1 MSTQIPLG
9 PSLTGT
15 LVAPD
20 IDATVTAYCDYLYTR
35 VLEDTEVS
43 KAQATLWG
51 KPALAGGRVVTL
63 QSASGYPWV
72 RVIANPD
79 VVPAR
84 PFLELGWMA
93 LEVLVSDVDKLAG
106 RLANS
111 PFEIYRPP
119 ADQDVSDDIRTMQV
133 IGPAGEVLY
142 LTQVNGPVEPFE
154 IPRAQCEVD
163 RLFIPVSACL
173 RRDEGLAVY
182 KKLGATRSWSFDTR
196 ITSVNKA
203 HGLDLS
209 LRHPVATVQ
218 LAGQSMVEIDQL
230 GVAKSRPPTS
240 GGLPAG
246 IAMVS
251 FVFDNIDTIGLKP
264 VSPPRALEG
273 KLYGGQRVAVCR
285 GAGGELIELIEAAA
299 T

>member
-1 MSTQIPLG
+1 MSKLIPLG

-15 LVAPD
+15 LVAAD
-20 IDATVTAYCDYLYTR
+20 IDATVAAYCDFLDAR
-35 VLEDTEVS
+35 VLESGEVS
-43 KAQATLWG
+43 ADQATLWG
-51 KPALAGGRVVTL
+51 KPALEGSRVVTL
-63 QSASGYPWV
+63 HSDSGYPWI
-72 RVIANPD
+72 RVLSNPD

-84 PFLELGWMA
+84 PFLELGWLA
-93 LEVLVSDVDKLAG
+93 LEVLVADVDKLAD
-106 RLANS
+106 RLADS

-119 ADQDVSDDIRTMQV
+119 ADLDVSDDIRAMQV

-142 LTQVNGPVEPFE
+142 LTQVNAAVEPFD
-154 IPRAQCEVD
+154 IPSAQCSVD

-182 KKLGATRSWSFDTR
+182 SKLGAKKSWSFDTR

-203 HGLDLS
+203 HGLDLA

-230 GVAKSRPPTS
+230 GVAKARPPTA
-240 GGLPAG
+240 GRLPAG

-251 FVFDNIDTIGLKP
+251 FVFDNIDNIGLKP
-264 VSPPRALEG
+264 ISPPRNLEG
-273 KLYGGQRVAVCR
+273 KLYGGQRVACCR
-285 GAGGELIELIEAAA
+285 GAGGELIELIEAAV
-299 T
+299 

>member
-1 MSTQIPLG
+1 MSKLIPLG

-15 LVAPD
+15 LVTPD
-20 IDATVTAYCDYLYTR
+20 LEATVAAYCDYLYTT

-43 KAQATLWG
+43 DTQAVLWG
-51 KPALAGGRVVTL
+51 KPRLAGSRIVTL
-63 QSASGYPWV
+63 HSATGYPWL
-72 RVIANPD
+72 RVIHSPD
-79 VVPAR
+79 VTPAR

-93 LEVLVSDVDKLAG
+93 LEVLVDDVDKLAV
-106 RLANS
+106 RLADS

-119 ADQDVSDDIRTMQV
+119 ADLDVSDAIRAMQV

-142 LTQVNGPVEPFE
+142 LTQVNDAVEPFD
-154 IPRAQCEVD
+154 IPRAQCPVD
-163 RLFIPVSACL
+163 RLFIPVSSCL
-173 RRDEGLAVY
+173 RRDEALAVY
-182 KKLGATRSWSFDTR
+182 SKLGAKRKWTFDTR
-196 ITSVNKA
+196 ISSVNKA

-230 GVAKSRPPTS
+230 GVAKSRPPS
-240 GGLPAG
+240 GGLLPAG

-251 FVFDNIDTIGLKP
+251 FVFDNIDNMGLKP
-264 VSPPRALEG
+264 VSPTQTLGG
-273 KLYGGQRVAVCR
+273 KLYGGQRVVACR

-299 T
+299 

>member
-1 MSTQIPLG
+1 MSSLIPLG

-20 IDATVTAYCDYLYTR
+20 IDAAVAAYCDYLDTT
-35 VLEDTEVS
+35 VLESTQVS
-43 KAQATLWG
+43 AAQAVLWG
-51 KPALAGGRVVTL
+51 KPRLEGSPIVTL
-63 QSASGYPWV
+63 CSPSGFPWV
-72 RVIANPD
+72 RIIGSPD
-79 VVPAR
+79 VAPAR
-84 PFLELGWMA
+84 PFLELGWLA
-93 LEVLVSDVDKLAG
+93 LEVLVSDVDGLAR
-106 RLANS
+106 RLADS

-119 ADQDVSDDIRTMQV
+119 ADLDVSDAIRAMQV

-142 LTQVNGPVEPFE
+142 LTQVNDAVPPFD
-154 IPRAQCEVD
+154 IPQATCDVD

-182 KKLGATRSWSFDTR
+182 SKLGANKTWNFETR

-209 LRHPVATVQ
+209 NRHPVATVQ

-230 GVAKSRPPTS
+230 GVAKPRPPS
-240 GGLPAG
+240 AGLLPAG

-251 FVFDNIDTIGLKP
+251 FVFDNIDNIGIKP
-264 VSPPRALEG
+264 VSPPCALPG
-273 KLYGGQRVAVCR
+273 KFYGGQRVAACR
-285 GAGGELIELIEAAA
+285 GAGGELIELIEAAS
-299 T
+299 